1 MGAFLQAEVDYIV
14 VGAGLAGCVVAARL
28 AEQPD
33 VEVLALEAGPWVE
46 DARIAKPSGWPWLLD
61 SEYDWRYRTEPQRHL
76 DGRVL
81 AWPRGRLVGGSGALN
96 ALVWIRGA
104 ASDFDAWARYGGP
117 DWGADA
123 MSRRFA
129 ALEASGKVS
138 VEPQYRPHPYALA
151 FVEAATAYGL
161 PANPDFNGA
170 TQEGIGL
177 YRISRRGPRRHHTV
191 EGYLREA
198 PVTVVPDALVHR
210 VLIEGGRAV
219 GVVVQSHGVRTV
231 VRARRE
237 IVLTAGTVA
246 SPQLLLLSGVGPAGA
261 LRAHDIETVVDLP
274 GVGANLHDHV
284 QVSVSY
290 RTKGQQPL
298 ADESNLG
305 EAGGFVASRPGL
317 PAPDI
322 QLSFAPM
329 ENLNHAEALGAG
341 FTIGPAVTRPRSRGT
356 LTLRS
361 ADPAAPPRIDPNYL
375 AELLDVETLVE
386 GVRLARAIAATKP
399 LADLRAD
406 DAIDRSP
413 EPSRRELAD
422 FVRAGAETQFHP
434 VGTCRFG
441 TDPGAVVD
449 PSLRVYGVAGLRVA
463 DASVIPEMVTGN
475 IQAAT
480 IALAERAAELIAA
493 SLV

>member
-1 MGAFLQAEVDYIV
+1 MLAEVDYIV

-28 AEQPD
+28 AERPD
-33 VEVLALEAGPWVE
+33 VEVLALEAGPLTQ
-46 DARIAKPSGWPWLLD
+46 DGRIAKPSGWPWLLD

-76 DGRVL
+76 GDRVL
-81 AWPRGRLVGGSGALN
+81 SWPRGRLVGGSGAMN
-96 ALVWIRGA
+96 ALVWIHGA

-123 MSRRFA
+123 MRGYFV
-129 ALEASGKVS
+129 ALEKSGKVS

-151 FVEAATAYGL
+151 FLDAAIAHGL
-161 PANPDFNGA
+161 PANPDFNSGD
-170 TQEGIGL
+170 QEGVGL
-177 YRISRRGPRRHHTV
+177 YQVTRKGPRRHHTA
-191 EGYLREA
+191 EGYLRGA
-198 PVTVVPDALVHR
+198 PVTVTPDALVHR
-210 VLIEGGRAV
+210 VLVEDGRAV
-219 GVVVQSHGVRTV
+219 GVVVVRHGVRSV

-246 SPQLLLLSGVGPAGA
+246 SPQLLLLSGIGAAGA
-261 LRAHDIETVVDLP
+261 LRAHGIEVQVELP

-290 RTKGQQPL
+290 RTTGREPL

-317 PAPDI
+317 PAPDL

-329 ENLNHAEALGAG
+329 ENLNHAEALGGG
-341 FTIGPAVTRPRSRGT
+341 FTIGPAVTRPRSRGA

-361 ADPAAPPRIDPNYL
+361 ADPTVPPRIDPNYL
-375 AELLDVETLVE
+375 AERADVDTLVE
-386 GVRLARAIAATKP
+386 GVRLAMAIAATQP

-406 DAIDRSP
+406 GAVDRAP
-413 EPSRRELAD
+413 EPSRRELET

-449 PSLRVYGVAGLRVA
+449 PSLRVHGVAGLRVA
-463 DASVIPEMVTGN
+463 DASVIPEMITGN

-480 IALAERAAELIAA
+480 IVIAERAAELIGTQA
-493 SLV
+493 S